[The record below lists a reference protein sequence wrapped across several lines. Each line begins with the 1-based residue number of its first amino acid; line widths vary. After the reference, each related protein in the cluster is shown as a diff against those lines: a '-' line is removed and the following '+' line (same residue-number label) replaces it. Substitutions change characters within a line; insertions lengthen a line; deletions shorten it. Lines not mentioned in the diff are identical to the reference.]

1 LNLLKLQLQMRQ
13 LTVMAQLLCCNNPPD
28 LKMGVGV
35 LKMTI
40 SQSVSL
46 WGDSQRKRSP
56 YKNLDVLA
64 ISRKLAGSSIDASG
78 YLRLI
83 KPGIISW

>member
-1 LNLLKLQLQMRQ
+1 
-13 LTVMAQLLCCNNPPD
+13 
-28 LKMGVGV
+28 
-35 LKMTI
+35 MTI

-64 ISRKLAGSSIDASG
+64 ILRKLAGSSIDASG